1 MLDCKFSAVYF
12 MLPASVPN
20 SVVRFGVFEAD
31 LRASELRKNGA
42 KIKIQD
48 LPFRALKLLLSR
60 PNEVLSRE
68 QFRHALWPEGVF
80 VDFDHG
86 ISSAINRLR
95 DALGDS
101 ADNPVFIE
109 TVERRGYR
117 WIAPSWSAPTWT
129 GAGST
134 GPASIGAA
142 SGPAA
147 IGQGSIGSAS
157 AAPGWTAA
165 AQVPP
170 PAAPGPVLVKPG
182 SEAPPDPVIPIPS
195 HRSNRSLLFFLAA
208 LVVAVGILGFSHRTS
223 NAGTAVLG
231 ATPGAT
237 TGIAEAPKNP
247 GASQPASASPI
258 HHSSSLEAEQ
268 FYLQGRFYWEKR
280 TPEGLNKAVDFFT
293 QAIVHDSNYA
303 PAYVGL
309 ADCYN
314 LLREYTLM
322 PASEA
327 YPRALAAAKRAVEL
341 DDRSSEA
348 HASLAFALFYGN
360 WDAVGAE
367 REFRRALELNPNS
380 SVAHHWYATY
390 LAALG
395 RFSEAVAEI
404 ERAQSLDPASK
415 SILAD
420 EGDLLWTAGRHAEG
434 IAMLK
439 QLEEA
444 EPDFLS
450 PHRYLK
456 TVYFASG
463 DYPHYLDEW
472 KKESVLMRDPSG
484 LKLVETAE
492 KGFAASGYRGM
503 LQNVRTLQKNLYE
516 RGLQSPYSLARTDA
530 YLGNKQEALAY
541 LKISYD
547 KHEEYIPQIKA
558 DSAFNS
564 LQDEPAYQD
573 LVARLGFPARK

>member
-1 MLDCKFSAVYF
+1 

-31 LRASELRKNGA
+31 LRTSELRKSGA
-42 KIKIQD
+42 KVKIQD

-117 WIAPSWSAPTWT
+117 WIAPASFAPNW
-129 GAGST
+129 G
-134 GPASIGAA
+134 GPATI
-142 SGPAA
+142 GPAA
-147 IGQGSIGSAS
+147 TGPGQVS
-157 AAPGWTAA
+157 AAPVWTTPAHL
-165 AQVPP
+165 PP
-170 PAAPGPVLVKPG
+170 PAAPGPVLVKPS
-182 SEAPPDPVIPIPS
+182 SEPPVGPVIPIAS
-195 HRSNRSLLFFLAA
+195 QRSSRSLLLFLAA
-208 LVVAVGILGFSHRTS
+208 LVIAVGMLGLSHRAS
-223 NAGTAVLG
+223 NAGTAAAAAKHPTAG
-231 ATPGAT
+231 
-237 TGIAEAPKNP
+237 
-247 GASQPASASPI
+247 QPASAPR
-258 HHSSSLEAEQ
+258 SSSSEAEQ

-280 TPEGLNKAVDFFT
+280 TPDGLNKAVDFFT

-360 WDAVGAE
+360 WDAAGAE

-390 LAALG
+390 LGALD
-395 RFSEAVAEI
+395 RYPEAVAEI
-404 ERAQSLDPASK
+404 QRAQALDPASK

-420 EGDLLWTAGRHAEG
+420 EGDILWSSGRREEG
-434 IAMLK
+434 IALLK
-439 QLEEA
+439 QLEVA

-456 TVYFASG
+456 TVYFAGG
-463 DYPHYLDEW
+463 DYPRYLEEW
-472 KKESVLMRDPSG
+472 KQEASLMRDPSG

-492 KGFAASGYRGM
+492 KGLAAGGVQGM
-503 LQNVRTLQKNLYE
+503 LQNIRTLQINLYG
-516 RGLQSPYSLARTDA
+516 RGLQSPYLLAETDA
-530 YLGNKQEALAY
+530 FLGNKQEALAY

-547 KHEEYIPQIKA
+547 KHEEYVAQIEA
-558 DSAFNS
+558 DPAFNN
-564 LQDEPAYQD
+564 LHDEPAYKEF
-573 LVARLGFPARK
+573 VARLGFPAKK